1 MKRKLL
7 SVIIISLVV
16 SLAVTSCLSTDNE
29 TIEYSSDDTIHAFA
43 LNTIG
48 GVNYAFTIDQ
58 ANNKIHN
65 INSIHLVEISAHFI
79 NQKKVLHGTRV
90 KRKFFFPGE
99 FSERELID
107 LAS

>member
-1 MKRKLL
+1 MKIKLV
-7 SVIIISLVV
+7 SVIVMSLLV
-16 SLAVTSCLSTDNE
+16 SLTITSCLSTGNE
-29 TIEYSSDDTIHAFA
+29 KIEYSSDDTINAFA
-43 LNTIG
+43 LSAVG
-48 GVNYAFTIDQ
+48 GVNDAFTIDQ